1 MKRITGCL
9 LTAVL
14 FASCHDDA
22 PQKIINV
29 FRPALAN
36 NKPVFTK
43 KYGFSEGF
51 CGQNIYLNSD
61 STFTW
66 VHVCEG
72 QSSSSVGKWEVTGD
86 SVRLTPY
93 PQKADNISYRVS
105 FSKSIHDSRVVIM
118 IADKTGAPVKG
129 FVILPFNNKPAFIF
143 TNKGVMMGDKSYKLS
158 YFQDNMSTDS
168 TGTIR
173 LLKSEKDSLDFSKLY
188 ALTGKTFRIS
198 TSNLPDT
205 IRLIINING
214 IAFAGY
220 QVRYLA
226 DRPQRFRYTG
236 GNLILKK

>member
-1 MKRITGCL
+1 MKQITGCL
-9 LTAVL
+9 LTAML
-14 FASCHDDA
+14 FASCNNDA
-22 PQKIINV
+22 QQKVIDV

-36 NKPVFTK
+36 IKPVTAK
-43 KYGFSEGF
+43 KYGFGEGF

-66 VHVCEG
+66 VHACEG
-72 QSSSSVGKWEVTGD
+72 QSSSSIGKWQVAGD
-86 SVRLTPY
+86 SVLLTPY

-105 FSKSIHDSRVVIM
+105 LSKSIHDSRVVI
-118 IADKTGAPVKG
+118 IITDKTGTPVKD
-129 FVILPFNNKPAFIF
+129 FVILPFNNKPAFTF

-205 IRLIINING
+205 IRLTINING
-214 IAFAGY
+214 VAFTGY

-226 DRPQRFRYTG
+226 DRPQKFRYAG
-236 GNLILKK
+236 GDLILKK